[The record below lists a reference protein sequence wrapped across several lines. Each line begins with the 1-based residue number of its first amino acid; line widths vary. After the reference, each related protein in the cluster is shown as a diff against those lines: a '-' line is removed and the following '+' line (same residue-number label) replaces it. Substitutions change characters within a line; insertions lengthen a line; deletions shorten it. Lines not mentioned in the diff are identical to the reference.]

1 MEFNDRL
8 TVGIAAIAIAAFM
21 YGMTCAI
28 VAEHDRDIDYALLDY
43 KQPVAASVEAR
54 PLYYT
59 VRVVIP
65 HDTVS
70 ICTDFIP
77 AHGATIQADQITGT
91 VISVRA
97 LEVN

>member
-8 TVGIAAIAIAAFM
+8 TVGIAAIAIVLFACALGCGSDKVDTVPAA
-21 YGMTCAI
+21 
-28 VAEHDRDIDYALLDY
+28 
-43 KQPVAASVEAR
+43 AAAAAAVEAR

-77 AHGATIQADQITGT
+77 THGATIQADQITGT
-91 VISVRA
+91 VVSVRP
-97 LEVN
+97 LNLSGL